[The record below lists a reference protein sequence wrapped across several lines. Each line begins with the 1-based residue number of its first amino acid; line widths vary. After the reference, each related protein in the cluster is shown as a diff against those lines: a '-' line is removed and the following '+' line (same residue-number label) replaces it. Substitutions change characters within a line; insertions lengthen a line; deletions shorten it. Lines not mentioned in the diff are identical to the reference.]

1 MTSPKPDLPQPALPP
16 SQITPALAQAVAAE
30 GLMHLFRML
39 TPEGRFIYAH
49 AEGDPEAVL
58 PGYNMLRHCGTLWFM
73 LSAVNA
79 LNLPLLKTE
88 SRALAAGISYAGARM
103 KRPGWAPGLAIVTNG
118 QIKLGGVGLALL
130 MLSEYRE
137 ARAQAKASPTRTLAK
152 SSLPEA
158 LSATMAGLADYALS
172 QERPG
177 QVADFH
183 HKRALTDGQDDGF
196 HSDYYTGEA
205 LFGLIAGG
213 ADPARTAP
221 LAEAL
226 MQRGYGIDVQ
236 SHWMAYAACAAC
248 DHSLV
253 PDDLGRSY
261 LGQLLTAI
269 TTDTAYRDRC
279 ESTPI
284 ACRSEALVRFLW
296 LDRRH
301 PGRFFAPAQ
310 LALIRETLTYNLGLQ
325 LRWFRRGQF
334 RKGDTD
340 SKVQIDYIQHNA
352 MAFLAWAQLHA

>member
-1 MTSPKPDLPQPALPP
+1 MPSPLPALPP
-16 SQITPALAQAVAAE
+16 SQITPALAQAVATE
-30 GLMHLFRML
+30 GLLHLFRIL

-49 AEGDPEAVL
+49 REDDPEAVL

-79 LNLPLLKTE
+79 LHLPLLQTE
-88 SRALAAGISYAGARM
+88 SRALAAGIGYAGARM
-103 KRPGWAPGLAIVTNG
+103 KRPSWAPGLALVTNG
-118 QIKLGGVGLALL
+118 QVKLGGVGLALL
-130 MLSEYRE
+130 MLSEYR
-137 ARAQAKASPTRTLAK
+137 AGRAPAAELAPGSRLLKAP
-152 SSLPEA
+152 LPAA
-158 LSATMAGLADYALS
+158 LSATMTGLGDYALS

-183 HKRALTDGQDDGF
+183 HKRALTDGYDAGF

-205 LFGLIAGG
+205 LFGLIAAG

-221 LAEAL
+221 IAQAL
-226 MQRGYGIDVQ
+226 MARGYGIDVQ